1 MNDVAQSM
9 SRRIAELEAENA
21 ALKARLAEAERQASD
36 ARVSWG
42 VLSRVVAERK
52 RQDERWGPAHDDEH
66 TTADFVRFIEHYA
79 GLARDAEIQADPDEA
94 RKRLVQVAALAVAA
108 AESIERKFLRCPA
121 PLMGDDGTVADCIAK
136 GHCGCDA
143 KSLVPSGGSETGVSA
158 HTGATKA
165 TDGTTPK
172 ATDQ

>member
-1 MNDVAQSM
+1 M
-9 SRRIAELEAENA
+9 SVIDEIA
-21 ALKARLAEAERQASD
+21 AER
-36 ARVSWG
+36 RRHVEVEGWTP
-42 VLSRVVAERK
+42 E
-52 RQDERWGPAHDDEH
+52 HDDEH

-143 KSLVPSGGSETGVSA
+143 RAAIDAARAADSA
-158 HTGATKA
+158 EVAR
-165 TDGTTPK
+165 
-172 ATDQ
+172 